1 MKTFLF
7 FGLTVFV
14 CLTNALAQAEDRNY
28 QQVIAQRA
36 DKIVAALGLTDSTQ
50 FKRVS
55 QAVAQQ
61 YHDLNH
67 LYEQHKTTKKGITEP
82 DKIKELEA
90 ETNRQLGQLHL
101 QYLAQLSK
109 ELSSVQIE
117 KIKDGMTY
125 GVLPNTYRAYQ
136 EMLPDLTEVQKAQIL
151 AYLTEAREHAMD
163 AESSEKKHAWF
174 GKYKGKIN
182 NYLSAQ
188 GIDMK
193 KESQEWEK
201 RIKEAQA
208 AKK

>member
-7 FGLTVFV
+7 FGFTVFV
-14 CLTNALAQAEDRNY
+14 CLTNTFAQSEDRNY

-36 DKIVAALGLTDSTQ
+36 DKIVAMLALTDSAQ
-50 FKRVS
+50 SKRVS
-55 QAVAQQ
+55 KVVAQQ

-67 LYEQHKTTKKGITEP
+67 LHEQHKTAKKGIVEP
-82 DKIKELEA
+82 DKIKELEV
-90 ETNRQLGQLHL
+90 ETNRQLSQLHI
-101 QYLAQLSK
+101 QYLAQLNK
-109 ELSSVQIE
+109 ELSLAQIE

-125 GVLPNTYRAYQ
+125 GVLPKTYRAYQ
-136 EMLPDLTEVQKAQIL
+136 EMLPYLTEVQKAQIL

-208 AKK
+208 QKK

>member
-36 DKIVAALGLTDSTQ
+36 DKIVAALALTDSTQ

-67 LYEQHKTTKKGITEP
+67 LYEQHKTAKKGISEP

-90 ETNRQLGQLHL
+90 ETNRQLSQLHL

-125 GVLPNTYRAYQ
+125 GVLPKTYRAYQ
-136 EMLPDLTEVQKAQIL
+136 EMLPSLTEVQKAQIL
-151 AYLTEAREHAMD
+151 SYLTEAREHAMD